1 MNISGFLAFNPK
13 KKIRGKTKVKYT
25 FDDYCKA
32 LEGAGPKLKELVLAR
47 AAHDRNIDFMQLSEL
62 VAFAY
67 PGT

>member
-1 MNISGFLAFNPK
+1 M
-13 KKIRGKTKVKYT
+13 KYT